1 MRRLRTLAL
10 MLFWQSWIFFS
21 GGLREGPLEKIWH
34 EAFILMRRVRT
45 LELVLFQAG
54 SGRGLMGKF
63 QTRVSTFMRRLRT
76 FEGSE
81 LELFEKGALA

>member
-1 MRRLRTLAL
+1 
-10 MLFWQSWIFFS
+10 
-21 GGLREGPLEKIWH
+21 
-34 EAFILMRRVRT
+34 MRRVRT

-54 SGRGLMGKF
+54 SGRGPMGQF
-63 QTRVSTFMRRLRT
+63 LTWVFTFMRRLRT